1 MKKFG
6 TKTRNT
12 IAITLILTF
21 AFMFVPIQH
30 MTYAEEDLQ
39 STQETQNKGYLESYT
54 EMYGWEQ
61 IKGIQ
66 PLTAKNPEQT
76 YSVGALCRCEGN
88 RGSVFG
94 DTN

>member
-39 STQETQNKGYLESYT
+39 STQETQNKG
-54 EMYGWEQ
+54 
-61 IKGIQ
+61 
-66 PLTAKNPEQT
+66 
-76 YSVGALCRCEGN
+76 
-88 RGSVFG
+88 
-94 DTN
+94 

>member
-61 IKGIQ
+61 
-66 PLTAKNPEQT
+66 EQT

>member
-30 MTYAEEDLQ
+30 MTYAEEDLPV
-39 STQETQNKGYLESYT
+39 SYT
-54 EMYGWEQ
+54 HLDVYKRQ
-61 IKGIQ
+61 I
-66 PLTAKNPEQT
+66 
-76 YSVGALCRCEGN
+76 
-88 RGSVFG
+88 
-94 DTN
+94 

>member
-39 STQETQNKGYLESYT
+39 STQETQNKGYLEKC
-54 EMYGWEQ
+54 M
-61 IKGIQ
+61 
-66 PLTAKNPEQT
+66 A
-76 YSVGALCRCEGN
+76 GN
-88 RGSVFG
+88 KLRVS
-94 DTN
+94 NL

>member
-39 STQETQNKGYLESYT
+39 STQETQGIFREL
-54 EMYGWEQ
+54 YGNVWL
-61 IKGIQ
+61 G
-66 PLTAKNPEQT
+66 
-76 YSVGALCRCEGN
+76 
-88 RGSVFG
+88 
-94 DTN
+94 TN

>member
-66 PLTAKNPEQT
+66 PLTQKSRTN
-76 YSVGALCRCEGN
+76 VLGRRALPMR
-88 RGSVFG
+88 RQQRFSIWRY
-94 DTN
+94 